1 LEIEK
6 LKIELESK
14 NSRIEELENENS
26 TLNSFTE
33 TQQQYIDTIQLRCIE
48 SETGTEKKTP
58 TKNPDIEDFPKKKMS
73 ENRFPHRS

>member
-48 SETGTEKKTP
+48 SETGTEKKLPQKIP
-58 TKNPDIEDFPKKKMS
+58 TLRIFRKKMS